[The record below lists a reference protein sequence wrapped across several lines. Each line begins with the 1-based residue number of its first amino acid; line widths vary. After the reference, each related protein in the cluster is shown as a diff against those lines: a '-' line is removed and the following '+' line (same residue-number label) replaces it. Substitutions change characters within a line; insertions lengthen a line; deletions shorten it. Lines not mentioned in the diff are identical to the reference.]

1 MRFLADESCDH
12 SVVRALR
19 TAGHDVRVSTELTT
33 AGEDDANVIAAAG
46 DEDRILLTE
55 DRDFG
60 RLVYAHGSPTAGIVY
75 LRVRGPERASM
86 GPLVVDVV
94 ARLGDR
100 LHGAFVVV
108 TPGRVRI
115 GRPP

>member
-1 MRFLADESCDH
+1 MRFLGDESCDH
-12 SVVRALR
+12 SLFRALR
-19 TAGHDVRVSTELTT
+19 AAGHQVLAVSEI
-33 AGEDDANVIAAAG
+33 AGRADDGVVIEMARA
-46 DEDRILLTE
+46 ERRILLTE